1 MGVKRKIKRK
11 AKVIE
16 LNRHRYLLF
25 AHGIGALAENR
36 NAALDELFL
45 ELLELSLGGLIVP
58 VPGEGKPG
66 ISRVQFLVAK
76 DMHDVCEFRK
86 TNRQWE
92 EVVDENPTEAFENLE
107 LVFPKIPERK

>member
-1 MGVKRKIKRK
+1 MGVKRKIKGK
-11 AKVIE
+11 GKVIDI
-16 LNRHRYLLF
+16 NRHRYLIF

-36 NAALDELFL
+36 NVPLDELFL
-45 ELLELSLGGLIVP
+45 ELLELSLGGLIVA
-58 VPGEGKPG
+58 VPREGKAG

-76 DMHDVCEFRK
+76 DMDDVCEFRK

-107 LVFPKIPERK
+107 LVFPNIPKRK